1 VGRSFSGCV
10 AASVNFLL
18 WLEGMKG
25 VLMTTATLLVRCY
38 RRGYVLAAEF
48 SFVAIEFTSH
58 FSFRSS

>member
-48 SFVAIEFTSH
+48 SFVAN
-58 FSFRSS
+58 